1 MHWLELWSMNS
12 YILGCHC
19 PALSG
24 APALEKKTEP
34 AHSLEKLER
43 CRPAPGREPQQ
54 AGRHLLESVLI
65 VSQAFPCGSAGKES
79 ACNVGRPGFDPWVGK
94 IPWRREQRRERLPTL
109 VFWPGEFH
117 GLHTPWGHKE
127 SGLSHFHFTYCLSE
141 TRFLKTHTE
150 SFKTQNRLKS
160 I

>member
-1 MHWLELWSMNS
+1 MNS

-79 ACNVGRPGFDPWVGK
+79 ACNGGRPGFDPWVGK
-94 IPWRREQRRERLPTL
+94 IPWRREQRREGLPTL
-109 VFWPGEFH
+109 VFWPGEFR